1 MSGVDLDVYNY
12 TISELLGIL
21 ELEDPT
27 SEEIIYET
35 NEYITRF
42 SPSNE
47 NRPDLVV
54 FFQEMQTKLLSYM
67 NELENGENNEYNAE
81 DEQTEE
87 WTTNQALPQ
96 DDPVQTD
103 KITGRVQKIDVYD
116 NNHMPISAI

>member
-1 MSGVDLDVYNY
+1 MSGVDLDVDNY

-67 NELENGENNEYNAE
+67 NEL
-81 DEQTEE
+81 
-87 WTTNQALPQ
+87 
-96 DDPVQTD
+96 
-103 KITGRVQKIDVYD
+103 
-116 NNHMPISAI
+116 